1 MSTRREANLALFSVI
16 VAGAIPR
23 IGTAAELQAIALPPP
38 KTEGGK
44 PLMEAL
50 KARHSTREFA
60 DRQLEPQMLSNLLW
74 AAWGINRSQSGL
86 RTAPS
91 SQACM
96 DIDLYLA
103 MSNGVWIYDPKTHS
117 ISQLMPDDVR
127 GETTTGQDYV
137 KTAPLNLIYVSDAA
151 RMKDPSGPDRALTGI
166 ADSAVIGQNVYLF
179 CASEGL
185 GAVLRA
191 SVPGAK
197 LAQRLNLKRTQAI
210 YFAQS
215 IGYPKGVSGSG
226 DG

>member
-1 MSTRREANLALFSVI
+1 
-16 VAGAIPR
+16 
-23 IGTAAELQAIALPPP
+23 
-38 KTEGGK
+38 
-44 PLMEAL
+44 
-50 KARHSTREFA
+50 
-60 DRQLEPQMLSNLLW
+60 MLSNLLW

-117 ISQLMPDDVR
+117 ISRLMPDDVR